1 MLPEWHQGWIP
12 VNEETGRLPSAWGR
26 LNACSVNV
34 QATIEHDPAG
44 FCLSAWP
51 ASGSKVMRKIM

>member
-1 MLPEWHQGWIP
+1 
-12 VNEETGRLPSAWGR
+12 